1 MLTLQQLMSPVRR
14 AISDFN
20 MIKSGDKIAVGLSG
34 GKDSIALLSALAGL
48 RRFYPEPFEIIAV
61 RIDTGIGSDEVEE
74 KALFDYCKQ
83 IGVECHV
90 EKTQI
95 YQVVFEERKE
105 KNPCSLCANMRR
117 GALNSTA
124 KNLGCNKVALGH
136 HADDLI
142 ETFFLS
148 MIYEGRLSTFQP
160 STYLSKDDLTVIRP
174 LIYVK
179 EHEILSFSKDKP
191 ILKNPCPVDKFT
203 QREEVKNT
211 IKELSQKYPLLKDN
225 VFNALVDD
233 KRHNLIK
240 KCRIVKSLRQNNYK
254 KILK

>member
-1 MLTLQQLMSPVRR
+1 MVSLQQLMSPVRR
-14 AISDFN
+14 AISDYK

-48 RRFYPEPFEIIAV
+48 RRFYPEPFEIVAI
-61 RIDTGIGSDEVEE
+61 RIDAGLNYDKEQEENLKNYVES
-74 KALFDYCKQ
+74 L
-83 IGVECHV
+83 GVTYHV

-124 KNLGCNKVALGH
+124 KRLGCNKVALGH

-148 MIYEGRLSTFQP
+148 MVYEGRLSTFQP
-160 STYLSKDDLTVIRP
+160 VTYLSKADISVIRP

-179 EHEILSFSKDKP
+179 EHVISSFSSDKP

-203 QREEVKNT
+203 QREEIKQS
-211 IKELSQKYPLLKDN
+211 IKELSIKYPLLKDN
-225 VFNALVDD
+225 LFNALTNEE
-233 KRHNLIK
+233 RHNLIK
-240 KCRIVKSLRQNNYK
+240 KPKND
-254 KILK
+254 

>member
-1 MLTLQQLMSPVRR
+1 MFTLQQLMSPVRR
-14 AISDFN
+14 AVSDFK
-20 MIKSGDKIAVGLSG
+20 MISEGDKIAVGLSG

-48 RRFYPEPFEIIAV
+48 RRFYPEKFDVIAV
-61 RIDTGIGSDEVEE
+61 RIDTGIAYDKNEE
-74 KALFDYCKQ
+74 KALYDHVKSLNVDY
-83 IGVECHV
+83 HV
-90 EKTQI
+90 EPTQI

-124 KNLGCNKVALGH
+124 KKLGCNKVALGH

-160 STYLSKDDLTVIRP
+160 VTYLSKADLSVIRP

-203 QREEVKNT
+203 QREVVKET
-211 IKELSQKYPLLKDN
+211 IKKLSGDYPLLKDN

-240 KCRIVKSLRQNNYK
+240 KPLETSEK
-254 KILK
+254 

>member
-1 MLTLQQLMSPVRR
+1 MFTLQQLMSPVRR
-14 AISDFN
+14 AVADFN
-20 MIKSGDKIAVGLSG
+20 MIKSGDVIAVGLSG

-48 RRFYPEPFEIIAV
+48 RRFYPEKFEVIAV
-61 RIDTGIGSDEVEE
+61 RIDTGIGYDKNEE
-74 KALFDYCKQ
+74 KALCDYVESL
-83 IGVECHV
+83 GVKYHV
-90 EKTQI
+90 EPTQI

-124 KNLGCNKVALGH
+124 KKLGCNKVALGH

-160 STYLSKDDLTVIRP
+160 VTYLSKADLSVIRP

-203 QREEVKNT
+203 QREAVKET
-211 IKELSQKYPLLKDN
+211 IKKLSEEYPLLKDN

-240 KCRIVKSLRQNNYK
+240 KPLETSEK
-254 KILK
+254 

>member
-1 MLTLQQLMSPVRR
+1 MITLQQLMSPVRR
-14 AISDFN
+14 AVSDFK
-20 MIKSGDKIAVGLSG
+20 MITEGDKIAVGLSG

-48 RRFYPEPFEIIAV
+48 RRFYPEKFDVVAV
-61 RIDTGIGSDEVEE
+61 RIDTGIGYDKDEEE
-74 KALFDYCKQ
+74 ALFNYVKSL
-83 IGVECHV
+83 GVEYHI
-90 EKTQI
+90 EPTQI

-124 KNLGCNKVALGH
+124 KKLGCNKVALGH

-160 STYLSKDDLTVIRP
+160 VTYLSKADLSVIRP

-203 QREEVKNT
+203 QREA
-211 IKELSQKYPLLKDN
+211 IKETVKKLSQEYPLLKDN

-240 KCRIVKSLRQNNYK
+240 KPLETSEK
-254 KILK
+254 

>member
-1 MLTLQQLMSPVRR
+1 MITLQQLMSPVRR
-14 AISDFN
+14 AVSDFK
-20 MIKSGDKIAVGLSG
+20 MITEGDKIAVGLSG

-48 RRFYPEPFEIIAV
+48 RRFYPEKFDVVAV
-61 RIDTGIGSDEVEE
+61 RIDTGIGYDKDEEE
-74 KALFDYCKQ
+74 ALFNYVKSL
-83 IGVECHV
+83 GVEYHV
-90 EKTQI
+90 EPTQI

-124 KNLGCNKVALGH
+124 KKLGCNKVALGH

-160 STYLSKDDLTVIRP
+160 VTYLSKADLSVIRP

-203 QREEVKNT
+203 QREA
-211 IKELSQKYPLLKDN
+211 IKETVKKLSQEYPLLKDN

-240 KCRIVKSLRQNNYK
+240 KPLETSKE
-254 KILK
+254 

>member
-1 MLTLQQLMSPVRR
+1 MFTLQQLMSPVRR
-14 AISDFN
+14 AVADFN
-20 MIKSGDKIAVGLSG
+20 MIKSGDIIAVGLSG
-34 GKDSIALLSALAGL
+34 GKDSVALLSALAGL
-48 RRFYPEPFEIIAV
+48 RRFYPEKFDVIAV
-61 RIDTGIGSDEVEE
+61 RIDTGISYDKKEE
-74 KALFDYCKQ
+74 KALYDYVKSL
-83 IGVECHV
+83 GVDYHV
-90 EKTQI
+90 EPTQI

-124 KNLGCNKVALGH
+124 KKLGCNKVALGH

-160 STYLSKDDLTVIRP
+160 VTYLSKADLSVIRP

-203 QREEVKNT
+203 QRQAVKET
-211 IKELSQKYPLLKDN
+211 VKKLSQEYPLLKDN

-240 KCRIVKSLRQNNYK
+240 KSLETSEK
-254 KILK
+254 

>member
-1 MLTLQQLMSPVRR
+1 MFTLQQLMSPVRR
-14 AISDFN
+14 AVADFN
-20 MIKSGDKIAVGLSG
+20 MIKSGDIIAVGLSG

-48 RRFYPEPFEIIAV
+48 RRFYPEKFDVIAV
-61 RIDTGIGSDEVEE
+61 RIDTGICYDKKEE
-74 KALFDYCKQ
+74 KALCDYIKSL
-83 IGVECHV
+83 GVDYHV
-90 EKTQI
+90 EPTQI

-124 KNLGCNKVALGH
+124 KKLGCNKVALGH
-136 HADDLI
+136 HADDLV

-160 STYLSKDDLTVIRP
+160 VTYLSKADLSVIRP

-179 EHEILSFSKDKP
+179 EHEIVSFSKDKP

-203 QREEVKNT
+203 KREE
-211 IKELSQKYPLLKDN
+211 IKKTLKDLSADYPLLKEN

-233 KRHNLIK
+233 SRHNLIK
-240 KCRIVKSLRQNNYK
+240 KPLETSGE
-254 KILK
+254 

>member
-1 MLTLQQLMSPVRR
+1 MITLQQLMSPVRR
-14 AISDFN
+14 AVSDFK
-20 MIKSGDKIAVGLSG
+20 MITEGDKIAVGLSG

-48 RRFYPEPFEIIAV
+48 RRFYPEKFDVVAV
-61 RIDTGIGSDEVEE
+61 RIDTGIGYDKEEEQALYDYVKSLNVE
-74 KALFDYCKQ
+74 Y
-83 IGVECHV
+83 HV
-90 EKTQI
+90 EPTQI

-124 KNLGCNKVALGH
+124 KKLGCNKVALGH

-160 STYLSKDDLTVIRP
+160 VTYLSKADLSVIRP

-203 QREEVKNT
+203 QREAVKET
-211 IKELSQKYPLLKDN
+211 VKKLSVEYPLLKDN

-240 KCRIVKSLRQNNYK
+240 KPLETSEK
-254 KILK
+254 

>member
-1 MLTLQQLMSPVRR
+1 MSPVRR
-14 AISDFN
+14 AVSDFK
-20 MIKSGDKIAVGLSG
+20 MIKEGDKIAVGLSG

-48 RRFYPEPFEIIAV
+48 RRFYPEKFDVVAV
-61 RIDTGIGSDEVEE
+61 RIDTGIGYDKSEE
-74 KALFDYCKQ
+74 EALFNYVKSL
-83 IGVECHV
+83 GVEYHI
-90 EKTQI
+90 EPTQI

-124 KNLGCNKVALGH
+124 KKLGCNKVALGH

-160 STYLSKDDLTVIRP
+160 VTYLSKADLSVIRP

-203 QREEVKNT
+203 QREAVKET
-211 IKELSQKYPLLKDN
+211 VKKLSQEYPLLKDN

-240 KCRIVKSLRQNNYK
+240 KPLETSEK
-254 KILK
+254 

>member
-14 AISDFN
+14 AVSDFN

-48 RRFYPEPFEIIAV
+48 RRFYPEKFDIVAV
-61 RIDTGIGSDEVEE
+61 RIDTGIGYDEQEE
-74 KALFDYCKQ
+74 KNLADYCKQ
-83 IGVECHV
+83 IGVEYHV

-95 YQVVFEERKE
+95 FQVVFEERKE

-160 STYLSKDDLTVIRP
+160 LTYLSKADLTVIRP

-179 EHEILSFSKDKP
+179 EHEIVSFSKDKP

-211 IKELSQKYPLLKDN
+211 IKELSVKYPLLKDN

-240 KCRIVKSLRQNNYK
+240 KPLESSDK
-254 KILK
+254 K

>member
-1 MLTLQQLMSPVRR
+1 MITLQQLMSPVRR
-14 AISDFN
+14 AVSDFK
-20 MIKSGDKIAVGLSG
+20 MITEGDKIAVGLSG

-48 RRFYPEPFEIIAV
+48 RRFYPEKFDVVAV
-61 RIDTGIGSDEVEE
+61 RIDTGIGYDKDEEE
-74 KALFDYCKQ
+74 ALFDYVKSL
-83 IGVECHV
+83 GVEYHV
-90 EKTQI
+90 EPTQI

-124 KNLGCNKVALGH
+124 KKLGCNKVALGH

-160 STYLSKDDLTVIRP
+160 VTYLSKADLSVIRP

-203 QREEVKNT
+203 QREA
-211 IKELSQKYPLLKDN
+211 IKETVKKLSQEYPLLKDN

-240 KCRIVKSLRQNNYK
+240 KPLETSKE
-254 KILK
+254 

>member
-14 AISDFN
+14 AVSDFN

-48 RRFYPEPFEIIAV
+48 RRFYPEKFDIVAV
-61 RIDTGIGSDEVEE
+61 RIDTGISYDEQEE
-74 KALFDYCKQ
+74 KNLADYCRQ
-83 IGVECHV
+83 IGVEYHV

-95 YQVVFEERKE
+95 FQVVFEERKE

-160 STYLSKDDLTVIRP
+160 LTYLSKADLTVIRP

-179 EHEILSFSKDKP
+179 EHEIVSFSKDKP

-211 IKELSQKYPLLKDN
+211 IKELSVKYPLLKDN

-240 KCRIVKSLRQNNYK
+240 KPLETSDK
-254 KILK
+254 K

>member
-14 AISDFN
+14 AVSDFN

-48 RRFYPEPFEIIAV
+48 RRFYPEKFDIVAV
-61 RIDTGIGSDEVEE
+61 RIDTGIGYDEQEE
-74 KALFDYCKQ
+74 KNLADYCKQ
-83 IGVECHV
+83 IGVEYHV

-95 YQVVFEERKE
+95 FQVVFEERKE

-160 STYLSKDDLTVIRP
+160 LTYLSKADLTVIRP

-179 EHEILSFSKDKP
+179 EHEIVSFSKDKP

-211 IKELSQKYPLLKDN
+211 IKDLSVKYPLLKDN

-240 KCRIVKSLRQNNYK
+240 KPLETSDK
-254 KILK
+254 K

>member
-1 MLTLQQLMSPVRR
+1 MITLQQLMSPVRR
-14 AISDFN
+14 AVSDFK
-20 MIKSGDKIAVGLSG
+20 MITEGDKIAVGLSG

-48 RRFYPEPFEIIAV
+48 RRFYPEKFDVVAV
-61 RIDTGIGSDEVEE
+61 RIDTGIGYDKDEER
-74 KALFDYCKQ
+74 ALFDYVKSL
-83 IGVECHV
+83 GVEYHV
-90 EKTQI
+90 EPTQI

-124 KNLGCNKVALGH
+124 KKLGCNKVALGH

-160 STYLSKDDLTVIRP
+160 VTYLSKADLSVIRP

-203 QREEVKNT
+203 QREA
-211 IKELSQKYPLLKDN
+211 IKETVKKLSQEYPLLKDN

-240 KCRIVKSLRQNNYK
+240 KSLETSEK
-254 KILK
+254 

>member
-20 MIKSGDKIAVGLSG
+20 MIKAGDKIAVGLSG

-48 RRFYPEPFEIIAV
+48 RRFYPEKFDIVAV
-61 RIDTGIGSDEVEE
+61 RIDTGIGYDKSV
-74 KALFDYCKQ
+74 DY
-83 IGVECHV
+83 HV

-117 GALNSTA
+117 GALNTTA

-136 HADDLI
+136 HGDDLI

-160 STYLSKDDLTVIRP
+160 VTYLSKADLTVIRP

-203 QREEVKNT
+203 QREEVKKT
-211 IKELSQKYPLLKDN
+211 IKELSVKYPLLKDN

-240 KCRIVKSLRQNNYK
+240 KPLESSDK
-254 KILK
+254 K

>member
-14 AISDFN
+14 AVSDFN

-48 RRFYPEPFEIIAV
+48 RRFYPEKFDIVAV
-61 RIDTGIGSDEVEE
+61 RIDTGIGYDEQEE
-74 KALFDYCKQ
+74 KNLADYCRQ
-83 IGVECHV
+83 IGVEYHV

-95 YQVVFEERKE
+95 FQVVFEERKE

-160 STYLSKDDLTVIRP
+160 LTYLSKADLTVIRP

-179 EHEILSFSKDKP
+179 EHEIVSFSKDKP

-211 IKELSQKYPLLKDN
+211 IKDLSVKYPLLKDN

-240 KCRIVKSLRQNNYK
+240 KPLETSDK
-254 KILK
+254 K

>member
-1 MLTLQQLMSPVRR
+1 MITLQQLMSPVRR
-14 AISDFN
+14 AVSDFK
-20 MIKSGDKIAVGLSG
+20 MIKEGDKIAVGLSG

-48 RRFYPEPFEIIAV
+48 RRFYPEKFDVVAV
-61 RIDTGIGSDEVEE
+61 RIDTGIGYDKNEE
-74 KALFDYCKQ
+74 EALFNYVKSL
-83 IGVECHV
+83 GVEYHI
-90 EKTQI
+90 EPTQI

-124 KNLGCNKVALGH
+124 KKLGCNKVALGH

-148 MIYEGRLSTFQP
+148 IIYEGRLSTFQP
-160 STYLSKDDLTVIRP
+160 VTYLSKADLSVIRP

-203 QREEVKNT
+203 QREAVKET
-211 IKELSQKYPLLKDN
+211 VKKLSQEYPLLKDN

-240 KCRIVKSLRQNNYK
+240 KSLETSEK
-254 KILK
+254 

>member
-1 MLTLQQLMSPVRR
+1 MITLQQLMSPVRR
-14 AISDFN
+14 AVSDFK
-20 MIKSGDKIAVGLSG
+20 MIKEGDKIAVGLSG

-48 RRFYPEPFEIIAV
+48 RRFYPEKFDVVAV
-61 RIDTGIGSDEVEE
+61 RIDTGIGYDKSEE
-74 KALFDYCKQ
+74 DALFNYVKSL
-83 IGVECHV
+83 GVEYHV
-90 EKTQI
+90 EPTQI

-124 KNLGCNKVALGH
+124 KKLGCNKVALGH

-160 STYLSKDDLTVIRP
+160 VTYLSKADLSVIRP

-203 QREEVKNT
+203 QREAVKET
-211 IKELSQKYPLLKDN
+211 VKKLSQEYPLLKDN

-240 KCRIVKSLRQNNYK
+240 KSLETSEK
-254 KILK
+254 

>member
-14 AISDFN
+14 AVSDFN

-48 RRFYPEPFEIIAV
+48 RRFYPEKFDIVAV
-61 RIDTGIGSDEVEE
+61 RIDTGIGYDEQEE
-74 KALFDYCKQ
+74 KTLADYCKQ
-83 IGVECHV
+83 IGVEYHV

-95 YQVVFEERKE
+95 FQVVFEERKE

-160 STYLSKDDLTVIRP
+160 LTYLSKADLTVIRP

-179 EHEILSFSKDKP
+179 EHEIVSFSKDKP

-211 IKELSQKYPLLKDN
+211 IKDLSVKYPLLKDN

-240 KCRIVKSLRQNNYK
+240 KPLETSDK
-254 KILK
+254 K